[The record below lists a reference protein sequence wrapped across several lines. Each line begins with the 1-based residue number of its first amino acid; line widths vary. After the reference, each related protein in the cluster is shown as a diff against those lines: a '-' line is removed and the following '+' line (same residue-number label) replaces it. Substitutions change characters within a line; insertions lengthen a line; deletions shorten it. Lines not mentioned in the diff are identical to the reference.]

1 MKTGFSIL
9 LFCFFGFIGWVKFD
23 EIKPIEPKFV
33 NEWKPPIDGLMELN
47 SSRNEL
53 SKAKQNCEISKMKA
67 KQYIEELKE
76 RKKDTIYF
84 VDSE

>member
-1 MKTGFSIL
+1 MKTGISIL

-33 NEWKPPIDGLMELN
+33 NEWQPSAEGLMELN
-47 SSRNEL
+47 SSKNEL
-53 SKAKQNCEISKMKA
+53 SKAKQKCEISKMKA
-67 KQYIEELKE
+67 KQHIKELKE
-76 RKKDTIYF
+76 FKKDTIYF